1 MITLNIRLMIA
12 TLAQS
17 ARTQRDISPFEIHTI
32 EWDDKVEKLNQ
43 DVPHRHNYFE
53 IVWVQSGSG
62 TCLIDLERFEIIA
75 DQVYC
80 VTPGQ
85 LHHFRAGKDLR
96 GYVLKFT
103 PDFLLMPEDN
113 VTLISRQKYACSRT
127 IKLSEELKMEM
138 GDLLQKMIREYDNFF
153 LMRSEILKGL
163 LKIFLIYLTRQYE
176 PAVSDLEPPRRIEL
190 VNRFFSMVEKK
201 YMQHKMVADY
211 AEELSVSPNHLN
223 EIVKKV
229 SGFPASHHI
238 RQRVL
243 LEAKRL
249 AAYSGAS
256 MKEIAYSL
264 GFEDIAHFSKFFK
277 NLSGSNFSSYKKT
290 AMKAIEY

>member
-1 MITLNIRLMIA
+1 MIT
-12 TLAQS
+12 TLDQS
-17 ARTQRDISPFEIHTI
+17 ARTQRDIPPFEIHSI
-32 EWDDKVEKLNQ
+32 EWEEKVEKVNH
-43 DVPHRHNYFE
+43 DAPHRHNYFE
-53 IVWVQSGSG
+53 IVWVQEGSG
-62 TCLIDLERFEIIA
+62 TCLIDLERLEITA

-80 VTPGQ
+80 LTPGQ
-85 LHHFRAGKDLR
+85 LHQFKANNDLR
-96 GYVLKFT
+96 GYVLTFT
-103 PDFLLMPEDN
+103 PDFLLMSEDN
-113 VTLISRQKYACSRT
+113 VSLISRQKYVCSRT
-127 IKLSEELKMEM
+127 IKVSEEMKTEME
-138 GDLLQKMIREYDNFF
+138 DLLHKMVREYANFF

-176 PAVSDLEPPRRIEL
+176 PTTTEIEPPRRIEL
-190 VNRFFSMVEKK
+190 VNKFFSIVEKK
-201 YMQHKMVADY
+201 YMQHKMVAEY

-277 NLSGSNFSSYKKT
+277 NLSGSNFTSYKKT
-290 AMKAIEY
+290 AMKSIEY

>member
-1 MITLNIRLMIA
+1 MMTALI
-12 TLAQS
+12 QS
-17 ARTQRDISPFEIHTI
+17 SRTQRDVPPFEIHTI
-32 EWDDKVEKLNQ
+32 EWEEKVDIVNH

-53 IVWVQSGSG
+53 IVWVQEGSGS
-62 TCLIDLERFEIIA
+62 CLIDLERLEITS

-80 VTPGQ
+80 LTPGQ
-85 LHHFRAGKDLR
+85 LHQFRANKDLR
-96 GYVLKFT
+96 GYVLTFT
-103 PDFLLMPEDN
+103 PDFLLMTEDN
-113 VTLISRQKYACSRT
+113 VSLISRQKYVCSRT
-127 IKLSEELKMEM
+127 IKINEVMKVEME
-138 GDLLQKMIREYDNFF
+138 DLLQKMIKEYDNFF
-153 LMRSEILKGL
+153 LLRSEILKGL

-176 PAVSDLEPPRRIEL
+176 PAAAEVDPPRRIEL
-190 VNRFFSMVEKK
+190 VNRFFSIVETK
-201 YMQHKMVADY
+201 YMQHKMVAEY

-238 RQRVL
+238 RQRIL

-277 NLSGSNFSSYKKT
+277 NLSGLNFTSYKKT
-290 AMKAIEY
+290 AMKSMEY

>member
-1 MITLNIRLMIA
+1 MMRTLD
-12 TLAQS
+12 QS
-17 ARTQRDISPFEIHTI
+17 PRTQQDVPPFEIHAI
-32 EWDDKVEKLNQ
+32 NWDEKVEKINQ
-43 DVPHRHNYFE
+43 DAPHRHNYYE
-53 IVWVQSGSG
+53 IIWVQEGSG
-62 TCLIDLERFEIIA
+62 ICLIDLERLEISSSQI
-75 DQVYC
+75 YC
-80 VTPGQ
+80 LTPGQ
-85 LHHFRAGKDLR
+85 LHQFKANQNLK
-96 GYVLKFT
+96 GYVLSFV

-113 VTLISRQKYACSRT
+113 VTLISRQKYVSSRIINVNDGMKT
-127 IKLSEELKMEM
+127 EM
-138 GDLLQKMIREYDNFF
+138 DDLLQKMIREYDNFF
-153 LMRSEILKGL
+153 LMRSELLKGL

-176 PAVSDLEPPRRIEL
+176 PVIPYAEPPRRIEL
-190 VNRFFSMVEKK
+190 VNRFFSILDKK
-201 YMQHKMVADY
+201 YMQHKMVAEY

-277 NLSGSNFSSYKKT
+277 NLSGLNFSSYKKT
-290 AMKAIEY
+290 AMKSIQY

>member
-1 MITLNIRLMIA
+1 MIVTLD
-12 TLAQS
+12 QS
-17 ARTQRDISPFEIHTI
+17 SRIQRDTPPFKILSI
-32 EWDDKVEKLNQ
+32 ECDEMVQELNTN
-43 DVPHRHNYFE
+43 VLHRHNFFE
-53 IVWVQSGSG
+53 IVWVQEGSG
-62 TCLIDLERFEIIA
+62 TCLIDLTQLEITA

-80 VTPGQ
+80 ITPGQ
-85 LHHFRAGKDLR
+85 LHQFKANKDLR
-96 GYVLKFT
+96 GYVLTFS
-103 PDFLLMPEDN
+103 PEFLLMSEDN
-113 VTLISRQKYACSRT
+113 VGLISRQKYACSRT
-127 IKLSEELKMEM
+127 KVSEEMKREME
-138 GDLLQKMIREYDNFF
+138 DLLRKMIREYDNFF

-163 LKIFLIYLTRQYE
+163 LKIFLIYLTRQYVPITAE
-176 PAVSDLEPPRRIEL
+176 IEPPRRIEL
-190 VNRFFSMVEKK
+190 VNKFFSIVEQK
-201 YMQHKMVADY
+201 YMQHKMVSDY

-277 NLSGSNFSSYKKT
+277 NLSGLNFTSYKKT
-290 AMKAIEY
+290 AMRSVEY

>member
-1 MITLNIRLMIA
+1 MIA
-12 TLAQS
+12 TLDQS
-17 ARTQRDISPFEIHTI
+17 PRTQRDVPPFKIRAI
-32 EWDDKVEKLNQ
+32 EWEEKVEKVNR
-43 DVPHRHNYFE
+43 DASHRHNYFE
-53 IVWVQSGSG
+53 IVWVQKGSG
-62 TCLIDLERFEIIA
+62 TCLIDLERLDITS

-85 LHHFRAGKDLR
+85 LHHFKANNDLR
-96 GYVLKFT
+96 GYILTFT
-103 PDFLLMPEDN
+103 PDFLLLPEDN
-113 VTLISRQKYACSRT
+113 VALISRQKYACSRT
-127 IKLSEELKMEM
+127 IKVSAEMKLEME
-138 GDLLQKMIREYDNFF
+138 DLLQKMIREYDNFF

-176 PAVSDLEPPRRIEL
+176 PTVSEIEPPRRIEL

-249 AAYSGAS
+249 AAYSGSS

-277 NLSGSNFSSYKKT
+277 NLSGLNFSSYKKT
-290 AMKAIEY
+290 AMKSIEY

>member
-1 MITLNIRLMIA
+1 MMSTLY
-12 TLAQS
+12 QS
-17 ARTQRDISPFEIHTI
+17 PRTQRDASPFEIHAI
-32 EWDDKVEKLNQ
+32 KWEDQVEKVNH
-43 DVPHRHNYFE
+43 DAPHRHNYYE
-53 IVWVQSGSG
+53 IIWVQEGSG
-62 TCLIDLERFEIIA
+62 TCLIDLERSEIISG
-75 DQVYC
+75 QVYC
-80 VTPGQ
+80 LTPGQ
-85 LHHFRAGKDLR
+85 LHQFNLNKNLR
-96 GYVLKFT
+96 GYILSFV

-113 VTLISRQKYACSRT
+113 VTLISRQKYASSRIINVDDT
-127 IKLSEELKMEM
+127 MKKEME
-138 GDLLQKMIREYDNFF
+138 DLLQKMIREYDNFF
-153 LMRSEILKGL
+153 LMRSELLKGL

-176 PAVSDLEPPRRIEL
+176 PIVSDIEPPRRVEL
-190 VNRFFSMVEKK
+190 VNKFFSIVEQK
-201 YMQHKMVADY
+201 YMQHKMVAEY

-277 NLSGSNFSSYKKT
+277 NLSGLNFSSYKKT
-290 AMKAIEY
+290 AMRSIQY